1 MGFFHRHK
9 EEKLEAERHE
19 HELVE
24 AHDKLDEITNA
35 DGVISV
41 DGFTEFW
48 NFVGD
53 RGIDVSSAPEISKEL
68 RVGLAQGGVFL
79 PSEGTTLILNKDEVS
94 LLDTPVSLLKE
105 VTDRE
110 FRGGS
115 QGVSIPIGGG
125 MRYRVGAVRGH
136 MVTIG
141 SHWTVADEG
150 VLTVTDRRAVYHG
163 GRKTLEF
170 PFAKLATLNVY
181 SDAIDLGVTSRQSTS
196 SFRTSNA
203 DLIASIIH
211 GAISH
216 EAGIKILRVQS
227 ED

>member
-1 MGFFHRHK
+1 MLFHKHK
-9 EEKLEAERHE
+9 EKKLEAERH
-19 HELVE
+19 
-24 AHDKLDEITNA
+24 AHDLAELQEKLMEVTDGE
-35 DGVISV
+35 GVISP
-41 DGFTEFW
+41 DGFRDFVE
-48 NFVGD
+48 FVGAH
-53 RGIDVSSAPEISKEL
+53 GIDLASAPEISKEV
-68 RVGLAQGGVFL
+68 RVGLAQGGAFL
-79 PSEGTTLILNKDEVS
+79 PSDGTALILKKDEVS

-105 VTDRE
+105 VADRE

-115 QGVSIPIGGG
+115 QGVSVPIGGG

-150 VLTVTDRRAVYHG
+150 VLTVTDRRVVYSG

-196 SFRTSNA
+196 SFGTSNA
-203 DLIASIIH
+203 DLIAGIIH
-211 GAISH
+211 GAITH
-216 EAGIKILRVQS
+216 EDDVKILNIRFR
-227 ED
+227 D